1 MDLPGAEFD
10 LENEVRTRVL
20 EILRRI
26 ERRRIRLDLKR
37 ELDLGRELKLAR
49 ERARF

>member
-20 EILRRI
+20 ETLCRI